1 MTQGLEKQTQRYTR
15 LLQYDISTPLSP
27 VYVSEYIVPLPAYV
41 DPTAK
46 ASKNPKIAAQSEI
59 HALGNGQFFVLSR
72 DSGAGH
78 GQDDSQ
84 SVYRQIDVF
93 DVTNATDIKGDEYDC
108 ETCAVADEDS
118 GELVDGVAVATYCS
132 FLDFNVNSQLG
143 RFGLHNGGDQD
154 AQLLVSRS
162 VLSSLQRGGG
172 RILVDIGNP
181 LEREVGVDRHSARE
195 PRRVRRRVLRLQP

>member
-1 MTQGLEKQTQRYTR
+1 M
-15 LLQYDISTPLSP
+15 LLTP
-27 VYVSEYIVPLPAYV
+27 VYISEYIVPLPSYI

-46 ASKNPKIAAQSEI
+46 ASKNPKIASQSEI

-78 GQDDSQ
+78 GQDDSL

-93 DVTNATDIKGDEYDC
+93 DISGATNIKGDEYDC
-108 ETCAVADEDS
+108 ETCAVADEDK
-118 GELVDGVAVATYCS
+118 GTLVAGIDVATYCS

-154 AQLLVSRS
+154 SQLLVSFNNR
-162 VLSSLQRGGG
+162 RG
-172 RILVDIGNP
+172 LTVCLLAWQN
-181 LEREVGVDRHSARE
+181 
-195 PRRVRRRVLRLQP
+195 